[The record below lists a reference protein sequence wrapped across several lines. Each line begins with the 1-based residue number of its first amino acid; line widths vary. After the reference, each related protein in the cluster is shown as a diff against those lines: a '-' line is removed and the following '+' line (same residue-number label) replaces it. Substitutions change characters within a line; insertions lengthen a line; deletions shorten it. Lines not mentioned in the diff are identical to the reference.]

1 MKIEDYV
8 LHKTVGHAGTV
19 VGYGQRLVNGNYL
32 PTLKVRLPS
41 SVINSPGMLVEDLV
55 SNWKRANIED
65 DMVLLLKDRKRSL
78 KADETQNRSKFV
90 DYRRLSLY

>member
-19 VGYGQRLVNGNYL
+19 VGYGQRLVDGNYL

-41 SVINSPGMLVEDLV
+41 SVITSKGMLVEDLV
-55 SNWKRANIED
+55 STWKRANIED
-65 DMVLLLKDRKRSL
+65 DAAFLPKNRKR
-78 KADETQNRSKFV
+78 N
-90 DYRRLSLY
+90 

>member
-41 SVINSPGMLVEDLV
+41 SVIDSKGMLVEDLV

-65 DMVLLLKDRKRSL
+65 DMVLLSKNRKQT
-78 KADETQNRSKFV
+78 DEIQNRAKFR
-90 DYRRLSLY
+90 DYKRFSFY

>member
-8 LHKTVGHAGTV
+8 LHRTVGHAGTV

-41 SVINSPGMLVEDLV
+41 SVINSEGMLVEDLI

-65 DMVLLLKDRKRSL
+65 DVAFLPKDRKQNPRTN
-78 KADETQNRSKFV
+78 KTQNRYKTVNHESSSF
-90 DYRRLSLY
+90 Y

>member
-19 VGYGQRLVNGNYL
+19 VGFGKRLVNGKYL

-41 SVINSPGMLVEDLV
+41 SVINSKGMLVEDLV

-65 DMVLLLKDRKRSL
+65 DVAYLPENRKPSSRI
-78 KADETQNRSKFV
+78 DETQNR
-90 DYRRLSLY
+90 YRSASYESLSFY

>member
-8 LHKTVGHAGTV
+8 LHKMLGHAGTV
-19 VGYGQRLVNGNYL
+19 VRFGQRLVNGNYL

-41 SVINSPGMLVEDLV
+41 SVINSKGMLVEDLV

-65 DMVLLLKDRKRSL
+65 GVAHLPKSRK
-78 KADETQNRSKFV
+78 
-90 DYRRLSLY
+90 